1 MDFAALPPEINSGRM
16 YAGAGSGPIWEAAAA
31 WDGLGAEMSS
41 AVATYRSVVTELTR
55 GPWLGPASA
64 AMGAAANSY
73 AGWMSATAEQVK
85 QAANQ
90 ARSAAAAYEAA
101 FAATVPPPL
110 IA

>member
-1 MDFAALPPEINSGRM
+1 
-16 YAGAGSGPIWEAAAA
+16 
-31 WDGLGAEMSS
+31 
-41 AVATYRSVVTELTR
+41 
-55 GPWLGPASA
+55 
-64 AMGAAANSY
+64 
-73 AGWMSATAEQVK
+73 MSATAEQVK